1 MKKKEVGSL
10 VLPAFFVTF
19 AVRNKIQK
27 TMEENKNKYIAVAYK
42 LFSNKDGQ
50 VTMEEEAT
58 ADLPFVFISGFG
70 FTIDAFEKELVH
82 LAEGDNFDF
91 TLAKEEAYGDID
103 SEGIVDFDRE
113 LFYVDGKFDE
123 EHVALGAIL
132 PLQNEQGQRFFGKVL
147 DITDKKVKLDF
158 NHPLAGKS
166 LNFVGKVIES
176 REATTD
182 EIQSVINQMSGG
194 CGGCGGGCSSC
205 SEGCEGKNCNC

>member
-1 MKKKEVGSL
+1 
-10 VLPAFFVTF
+10 
-19 AVRNKIQK
+19 
-27 TMEENKNKYIAVAYK
+27 MEENKNKYIAVAYK

-70 FTIDAFEKELVH
+70 FTIDAFEKELVK
-82 LAEGDNFDF
+82 LAEGDDFDF
-91 TLAKEEAYGDID
+91 TLTKEEAYGDID

-113 LFYVDGKFDE
+113 LFYVDGKFDD
-123 EHVALGAIL
+123 EHVTLGATL

-147 DITDKKVKLDF
+147 DINDKKVKLDF

-166 LNFVGKVIES
+166 LNFVGKVVES

-182 EIQSVINQMSGG
+182 EIQTVINQMSGG

-205 SEGCEGKNCNC
+205 SEGCEGKDCNC

>member
-1 MKKKEVGSL
+1 
-10 VLPAFFVTF
+10 
-19 AVRNKIQK
+19 
-27 TMEENKNKYIAVAYK
+27 MEENKNKYIAVAYK

-70 FTIDAFEKELVH
+70 FTIDAFEKELVK

-91 TLAKEEAYGDID
+91 TLTKEDAYGDID

-194 CGGCGGGCSSC
+194 CGGCGGHHGEGEGCGEGC
-205 SEGCEGKNCNC
+205 DEGCEGGGCGHCHH